1 MARNNNAFSL
11 GPMLEKEKLAANRGN
26 YADWF
31 CNLGLSSKLL
41 KKYYVLIASLPATPI
56 EDA

>member
-11 GPMLEKEKLAANRGN
+11 GPMLEKEKLAANGGN

-31 CNLGLSSKLL
+31 RNLGFVL
-41 KKYYVLIASLPATPI
+41 KVA
-56 EDA
+56 

>member
-11 GPMLEKEKLAANRGN
+11 GPMLEKEMLAANRGD

-31 CNLGLSSKLL
+31 RNLGLSSKFL
-41 KKYYVLIASLPATPI
+41 KKYYVLIVSLPETPI